1 MSVARRRRTRAFV
14 KWLEHVL
21 YDEDEKRIA
30 RIFRVPLRLMG
41 SPRRFRKVSAWVLLL
56 VVVGLGTGTA
66 GAQEYSI
73 SPAPIFFIPASS
85 SRIVAQEDAPRTV
98 ATGEPVSLT
107 VAMVGT
113 VVVGA
118 GFGLMLH
125 EPGCRCGSDPAWVAG
140 GVAVVAAGVT
150 MTWLGLRS
158 RTVTVAPAISPRVVG
173 VAGTIRWGAPAP
185 RKRTRI

>member
-1 MSVARRRRTRAFV
+1 VTRRIILWVFV
-14 KWLEHVL
+14 TSWCL
-21 YDEDEKRIA
+21 
-30 RIFRVPLRLMG
+30 
-41 SPRRFRKVSAWVLLL
+41 
-56 VVVGLGTGTA
+56 TGTA
-66 GAQEYSI
+66 WADDQ
-73 SPAPIFFIPASS
+73 P
-85 SRIVAQEDAPRTV
+85 PRTV

-125 EPGCRCGSDPAWVAG
+125 EARPCYCGPDTAWVVG

-158 RTVTVAPAISPRVVG
+158 RTVIVAPTVAPRVIG
-173 VAGTIRWGAPAP
+173 ATTTIRWGARRP
-185 RKRTRI
+185 RKRNMQP